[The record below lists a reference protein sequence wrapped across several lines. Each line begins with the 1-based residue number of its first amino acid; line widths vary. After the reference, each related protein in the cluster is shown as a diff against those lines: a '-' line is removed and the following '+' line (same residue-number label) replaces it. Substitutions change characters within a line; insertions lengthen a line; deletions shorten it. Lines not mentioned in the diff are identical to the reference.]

1 MRRRNEI
8 GSIASGLL
16 QSFVSRNNDVEG
28 YWGIGVLYL
37 YAQQAGQLKV
47 TIDVLRDSVDPPV
60 TQLLRIYRRPN
71 FEALIA
77 GYRTMLRA
85 LLNKRGVPETWAAEM
100 VFSIEFESKH
110 AVPTHPKI
118 GENSEPFVCML
129 SIKDD
134 LGRNHVSRAD
144 GWCWPHDPLR
154 ETCRF

>member
-1 MRRRNEI
+1 MRRRSEI

-47 TIDVLRDSVDPPV
+47 TVDILRESVDPPH

-85 LLNKRGVPETWAAEM
+85 LLNKRGVPVVWVAEA
-100 VFSIEFESKH
+100 VFSIEFESLLAKP
-110 AVPTHPKI
+110 AYPRI
-118 GENSEPFVCML
+118 GKKSEPFVCML
-129 SIKDD
+129 RIKDD
-134 LGRNHVSRAD
+134 LGRERVFRAD
-144 GWCWPHDPLR
+144 GSCWPHDPWR
-154 ETCRF
+154 EMSRL